1 MQRSGGL
8 WFAMVWI
15 FISHAV
21 LVVFAFL
28 VFGGGLLLL
37 EALVLVTVTSI
48 CVYGIYHLDTWA
60 KVPLRILIGHDW
72 VFTALSVP
80 EFSLSG
86 VFTLEGG
93 IPLLIAGVTSTTYQ
107 SVKDA
112 LDPES

>member
-37 EALVLVTVTSI
+37 EALVLVTVTF
-48 CVYGIYHLDTWA
+48 DMR
-60 KVPLRILIGHDW
+60 LRDIPPGYLAQGPSSHSHRPRLGAYRPERAR
-72 VFTALSVP
+72 VLTVRGVHPGGRHTASDCRSDQHHVP
-80 EFSLSG
+80 ECQGRS
-86 VFTLEGG
+86 
-93 IPLLIAGVTSTTYQ
+93 
-107 SVKDA
+107 
-112 LDPES
+112 